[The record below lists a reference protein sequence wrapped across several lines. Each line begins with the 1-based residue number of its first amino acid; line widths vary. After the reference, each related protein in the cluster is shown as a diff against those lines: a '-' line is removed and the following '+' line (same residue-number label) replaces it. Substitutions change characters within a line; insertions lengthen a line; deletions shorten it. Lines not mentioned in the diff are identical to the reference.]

1 MSTQLLTASGAIDVA
16 RYPAS
21 RAEDVPAPGAA
32 PTPGNRPLPA
42 SWGIGGAGHPHT
54 QAEVAEYLVAA
65 AGTLGAPAAEWVG
78 PLRVGID
85 LGTATIVIAVV
96 DAAGAPVYLDFRR
109 EEAVRDG
116 VVVDFHAASAAT
128 AALKD
133 SAEAAIGVSLSEAA
147 AAYPPGVPEAD
158 ARACR
163 FVLERA
169 GFECVNL
176 IDEVTAAQALLRISD
191 GAIADVGGGST
202 GVGMYRDGELVSL
215 ADLPGG
221 GHHLNLILAGHLKVA
236 LEEAERLKRET
247 PPNGS
252 LASLGSTTEL
262 LPVLRPG
269 IERVAHNIDR
279 LLPTRPAGPIH
290 LVGGAL
296 MVPGAGAV
304 VERYIGHEVREY
316 PHALLITPFGIALS
330 IDAPSGAL

>member
-1 MSTQLLTASGAIDVA
+1 MATAIDVDRFLIDA
-16 RYPAS
+16 AATLRAP
-21 RAEDVPAPGAA
+21 AEDP
-32 PTPGNRPLPA
+32 R
-42 SWGIGGAGHPHT
+42 
-54 QAEVAEYLVAA
+54 
-65 AGTLGAPAAEWVG
+65 G

-96 DAAGAPVYLDFRR
+96 DADDRPVYLDFRR
-109 EEAVRDG
+109 EQAVRDG

-128 AALKD
+128 ADLKAT
-133 SAEAAIGVSLSEAA
+133 AEAALGRELIEAA
-147 AAYPPGVPEAD
+147 AAFPPGVPEAD

-163 FVLERA
+163 FVLERG

-176 IDEVTAAQALLRISD
+176 IDEVTAAQALLRLRD

-215 ADLPGG
+215 DDLPGG

-236 LEEAERLKRET
+236 LEEAERIKRED
-247 PPNGS
+247 PVDR
-252 LASLGSTTEL
+252 

-279 LLPTRPAGPIH
+279 LLPTRPDGPIH

-296 MVPGAGAV
+296 MVPGAGGV
-304 VERYIGHEVREY
+304 VSKYIGHEVREY

-330 IDAPSGAL
+330 IGTDETSGAPQ

>member
-1 MSTQLLTASGAIDVA
+1 MATGLNTGQFLLDAAA
-16 RYPAS
+16 RL
-21 RAEDVPAPGAA
+21 RCPAPEISGD
-32 PTPGNRPLPA
+32 
-42 SWGIGGAGHPHT
+42 
-54 QAEVAEYLVAA
+54 
-65 AGTLGAPAAEWVG
+65 
-78 PLRVGID
+78 LRVGID

-96 DAAGAPVYLDFRR
+96 DAEDRPVYLDFRR
-109 EEAVRDG
+109 EEAVKDG
-116 VVVDFHAASAAT
+116 VVVDFHAAAAAT
-128 AALKD
+128 AALKET
-133 SAEAAIGVSLSEAA
+133 AEAALGRSLPQAA

-169 GFECVNL
+169 DFECVNL
-176 IDEVTAAQALLRISD
+176 IDEVSAAQALLRVRD

-215 ADLPGG
+215 DDLPGG
-221 GHHLNLILAGHLKVA
+221 GHHLNLILAGAKKISV
-236 LEEAERLKRET
+236 EEAERLKRED
-247 PPNGS
+247 PS
-252 LASLGSTTEL
+252 DR

-269 IERVAHNIDR
+269 IERIAHNIDR

-304 VERYIGHEVREY
+304 VSRYIGHEVAEY

-330 IDAPSGAL
+330 IADGSSGVL

>member
-1 MSTQLLTASGAIDVA
+1 MT
-16 RYPAS
+16 
-21 RAEDVPAPGAA
+21 A
-32 PTPGNRPLPA
+32 PTLHLLPA
-42 SWGIGGAGHPHT
+42 STPIEAQGYVHT
-54 QAEVAEYLVAA
+54 QAEVVAFLVQA
-65 AGTLGAPAAEWVG
+65 AGRLRTPAAEWTA

-96 DAAGAPVYLDFRR
+96 DAEDRPVYLDFVRA
-109 EEAVRDG
+109 EAVKDG

-128 AALKD
+128 AALKA
-133 SAEAAIGVSLSEAA
+133 SAEAALGVALTEAA

-163 FVLERA
+163 FVLELA

-176 IDEVTAAQALLRISD
+176 IDEVTAAQALLRIRD

-202 GVGMYRDGELVSL
+202 GVGTYVDGELIAL
-215 ADLPGG
+215 DDLPGG
-221 GHHLNLILAGHLKVA
+221 GHHLNLILAGHLKIE
-236 LEEAERLKRET
+236 LTEAERLKREDPT
-247 PPNGS
+247 DR
-252 LASLGSTTEL
+252 

-279 LLPTRPAGPIH
+279 LMPTRPAGPIH

-304 VERYIGHEVREY
+304 VARYIDHEVAEY

-330 IDAPSGAL
+330 IASGAL

>member
-1 MSTQLLTASGAIDVA
+1 MTVLTT
-16 RYPAS
+16 RL
-21 RAEDVPAPGAA
+21 
-32 PTPGNRPLPA
+32 LPA
-42 SWGIGGAGHPHT
+42 SGGINAMGYPHT
-54 QAEVAEYLVAA
+54 RAEVADFLIEAA
-65 AGTLGAPAAEWVG
+65 SRLRAPAEEFRP

-96 DAAGAPVYLDFRR
+96 DADDRPVYLDFRR

-128 AALKD
+128 ADLKA
-133 SAEAAIGVSLSEAA
+133 SAEAALGRQLHEAA

-176 IDEVTAAQALLRISD
+176 LDEVSAAQALLRIRD

-202 GVGMYRDGELVSL
+202 GVGMYRDGALVSL
-215 ADLPGG
+215 DDLPGA
-221 GHHLNLILAGHLKVA
+221 GHHLNLILAGHLKIS
-236 LEEAERLKRET
+236 LEEAERLKRED
-247 PPNGS
+247 PADRMPI
-252 LASLGSTTEL
+252 
-262 LPVLRPG
+262 LRPG
-269 IERVAHNIDR
+269 IERIAHNIDR
-279 LLPTRPAGPIH
+279 LLPTRPDGPIH

-304 VERYIGHEVREY
+304 VGRYIGHEVREY

-330 IDAPSGAL
+330 IETDEASGVL

>member
-1 MSTQLLTASGAIDVA
+1 MSTHL
-16 RYPAS
+16 
-21 RAEDVPAPGAA
+21 
-32 PTPGNRPLPA
+32 LPA
-42 SWGIGGAGHPHT
+42 SGGIDAMGYPET
-54 QAEVAEYLVAA
+54 PAEVAEFLVEA
-65 AGTLGAPAAEWVG
+65 AGRLRAPAAEWTG

-96 DAAGAPVYLDFRR
+96 DAEGRPVYLDFRR

-116 VVVDFHAASAAT
+116 VVVDFHAAAAAA
-128 AALKD
+128 AALKE
-133 SAEAAIGVSLSEAA
+133 SAESALGVSLSQAA

-169 GFECVNL
+169 GFECAALV
-176 IDEVTAAQALLRISD
+176 DEVTAAQALLRIRD

-202 GVGMYRDGELVSL
+202 GVGMYRDGELVGL
-215 ADLPGG
+215 DDLPGG
-221 GHHLNLILAGHLKVA
+221 GHHLNLILAGAQKIGV
-236 LEEAERLKRET
+236 EEAERLKRT
-247 PPNGS
+247 ASDGS
-252 LASLGSTTEL
+252 LASLDRA
-262 LPVLRPG
+262 PPDHMPILRPG
-269 IERVAHNIDR
+269 IERIAHNIGR

-304 VERYIGHEVREY
+304 VSQYIGHEVAEY

-330 IDAPSGAL
+330 IADDASGALR

>member
-1 MSTQLLTASGAIDVA
+1 MSTALDVEQFLHDA
-16 RYPAS
+16 AS
-21 RAEDVPAPGAA
+21 RLRAPLEE
-32 PTPGNRPLPA
+32 PTGD
-42 SWGIGGAGHPHT
+42 
-54 QAEVAEYLVAA
+54 
-65 AGTLGAPAAEWVG
+65 
-78 PLRVGID
+78 LRVGID

-96 DAAGAPVYLDFRR
+96 DAQDRPVYLDFRR
-109 EEAVRDG
+109 EEAVKDG

-128 AALKD
+128 AALKE
-133 SAEAAIGVSLSEAA
+133 SAEAALGVSLSQAA

-163 FVLERA
+163 FVLERG

-176 IDEVTAAQALLRISD
+176 IDEVTAAQALLRVRD

-202 GVGMYRDGELVSL
+202 GVGMYRDGGLVSL
-215 ADLPGG
+215 DDLPGG
-221 GHHLNLILAGHLKVA
+221 GHHLNLILAGHLKVE
-236 LEEAERLKRET
+236 LEEAERLKRED
-247 PPNGS
+247 
-252 LASLGSTTEL
+252 STDR
-262 LPVLRPG
+262 LPILRPG

-304 VERYIGHEVREY
+304 VSTYIGHEVAEY

-330 IDAPSGAL
+330 IADEASGAL